1 MMGSIRLQSAKSSA
15 LLVATALSALLLP
28 RAVHGLVHGQPCHV
42 ASTGSYYEAAADA
55 FPVDVTATAGNPF
68 KGLATSPAW
77 HSSLP
82 YRTDIPAS
90 LEFHFLSL
98 ASVMD
103 GPASFTF
110 AAGLEP
116 ALIASASRDTH
127 AILRFWVDF
136 PNQAAVGVPQY
147 LVDAGLT
154 FNAFAAYGGGRSPD
168 YHDSRLIDA
177 FVAFAAALGAQYD
190 GDPRIAA
197 VQIGLVGFWG
207 EWHTYP
213 DMARMPSVTDQNR
226 VIAAFDGAF
235 NTTELEILSSKS
247 GLANSGTVGF
257 HDNSFTYATLVATDS
272 TPIPWFYEPQLA
284 ASGPSATSS
293 WTHSM
298 IGGEVRV
305 ENQAALFDSDFGA
318 PDTYKQDFD
327 QCVAATHASWM
338 VNWHAFALDGGYT
351 GAALSAAQASVSGM
365 GYNLRITSVAATVVD
380 AAGCNGIP
388 WPCAAVDVAIANDGV
403 APFYYDLAPLL
414 DLPVLCSPN
423 QSATS
428 IPASSDESSAPTTPS
443 LTRRSLGLANAAQF
457 RFYLSGSGG
466 CLPALKLRLSST
478 KAYANRP
485 VNLAH
490 TYDGS
495 GVPLNIPDPPC
506 PVSTEDPSPPTN
518 PSTSTVA
525 FTATTT
531 DAPNLNNGAA
541 SSADDSSTAATAG
554 IAAAVVVS
562 LLGLVGVVIAR
573 RRQQRQ
579 TGAPTAKAASEHAD
593 HADDGVA
600 GVQWRDEEREERAPD
615 ALELVTLNATLPA
628 GGSDASPHLDVAT
641 AAAKKER
648 ESEKE
653 RKRSEVG
660 ELVESDVV
668 DELVESDVVGEL
680 VGAGPA
686 SFVDE
691 AGRRASFAEETIV
704 M

>member
-1 MMGSIRLQSAKSSA
+1 MGSTRLPSAKSSVLPLA
-15 LLVATALSALLLP
+15 AALSALSAALLA
-28 RAVHGLVHGQPCHV
+28 RAVHGQIPACGLD
-42 ASTGSYYEAAADA
+42 SSYYEAAADA

-82 YRTDIPAS
+82 YRTNIPAS

-127 AILRFWVDF
+127 AVLRFWVDF
-136 PNQAAVGVPQY
+136 PNQDAVGVPQY

-154 FNAFAAYGGGRSPD
+154 FNAFSAHGGGRSPD

-213 DMARMPSVTDQNR
+213 DMAWMPSVTDQNR

-247 GLANSGTVGF
+247 GLTNSANVGF
-257 HDNSFTYATLVATDS
+257 HDNSFTFATLDVAANATHS
-272 TPIPWFYEPQLA
+272 TPAIRWFYEPQLA
-284 ASGPSATSS
+284 ASGATSS

-298 IGGEVRV
+298 IGGEVRG
-305 ENQAALFDSDFGA
+305 ENQATLFDSDFGA

-338 VNWHAFALDGGYT
+338 VNRHAFAQDGGYS

-365 GYNLRITSVAATVVD
+365 GYNLRITSVVATVVD
-380 AAGCNGIP
+380 AVGCNGVS

-423 QSATS
+423 QSVAS
-428 IPASSDESSAPTTPS
+428 IPASPDPTTAT

-457 RFYLSGSGG
+457 RFYVSGSSG

-478 KAYANRP
+478 KAYAGRP
-485 VNLAH
+485 VKLAH

-495 GVPLNIPDPPC
+495 GVSLNIPDHPC
-506 PVSTEDPSPPTN
+506 PVSTTEDPSPPTN
-518 PSTSTVA
+518 PSTSTVTFA
-525 FTATTT
+525 ATTT

-554 IAAAVVVS
+554 IAAAVVVL
-562 LLGLVGVVIAR
+562 LLGLVGVVVAR
-573 RRQQRQ
+573 RRRQRHA
-579 TGAPTAKAASEHAD
+579 GAPTAKAASERAD
-593 HADDGVA
+593 HADDGLA
-600 GVQWRDEEREERAPD
+600 GVQWRGEERAPD

-628 GGSDASPHLDVAT
+628 GGSDASPDLDVAT
-641 AAAKKER
+641 VAANP
-648 ESEKE
+648 SDL
-653 RKRSEVG
+653 VG
-660 ELVESDVV
+660 
-668 DELVESDVVGEL
+668 ELVESDVVGEL
-680 VGAGPA
+680 VGAGPRA
-686 SFVDE
+686 SFADE

-704 M
+704 W